1 MIEIRSL
8 RDLLR
13 LLFIYQREFKL
24 AALSAVVII
33 VLGAFLLPAKYE
45 SNARLLVKPGRD
57 STLPIEISNRQALVM
72 PSTQR
77 DPIVDEERL
86 LTGRPIVRQVAER
99 YLEVL
104 ANRPPPEGLWKR
116 TKFYVKKAIGAVFDG
131 IRVTLETFGVI
142 EETTAVERLAKDL
155 EKKFEVTH
163 AAGSTVM
170 EISFTW
176 SEPEVAQEV
185 VKAWIEIY
193 MEERT
198 QALGR
203 KSLYAFYEAQTADSA
218 AQIKSYKAQILK
230 HLNEIGASSIED
242 RLQDLSERINV
253 LRGERFNSIRLIA
266 SSDSALESTRQ
277 QLKGL
282 PREIV
287 TVRQIALNP
296 AQQDLRRLLNQK
308 RLERADMMRTYTD
321 DAPPVKALD
330 ASIRALEKEVQ
341 DEGATVQSSEDRA
354 PNTLTTHL
362 ERVLLDETSNNA
374 ALRTQLAEQEKQ
386 LAELEAQRREAL
398 DIEPTLARLQR
409 ELNATER
416 NYALYVDSLEKSRID
431 RELDKSQISN
441 ISVIEEATYNP
452 GRIFPKTLLMLFLAV
467 PFGLA
472 VGLLVVYPLLP
483 ARPAHPRRRPGRGEI
498 RPAAVDHPAGAE
510 QQHRGEQ
517 QRLHRQHLPA
527 VRAAALRTHRG
538 KGPDP
543 GPDLGAP
550 RRRCDFHHRAT
561 APSAGG
567 KRRARAGRRRAGPA
581 GRSGIAR
588 RAGPAGQPRGL
599 HRPAPRRPDRPGGR
613 GAEEH
618 RAGGRACADHPHH
631 GVRQGRRDH
640 HQPAPLRG
648 AEQGLADHRPL
659 PERVLMRI
667 ALLAPLPPEKNG
679 IADYASHFRN
689 ALQGLGIEVATPLA
703 GVAADSANIA
713 SRLDSVDWNAFD
725 LVHAELGGGRLGEF
739 IALRE
744 LRKRFPRLP
753 LSATVHD
760 PERMVW
766 RRERLPWPLNLL
778 ERLPSP
784 LPQAA
789 VVLADPLTLREERA
803 VAQGLTRLVTLTGL
817 GGECLARRMRLPP
830 GRVEV
835 INHGNLEIATVPL
848 PSLDT
853 LRLLYFG
860 FIYRGKGIED
870 LLEALAD
877 LFASAPEMRQRVRLT
892 LAGGTAAEMAFGA
905 GGNYLD
911 QLKAQIAE
919 LGLADAI
926 DWNLNLAA
934 ADIPRT
940 IQAHHVMVLPY
951 RESKKL
957 GLLGQQRGTSG
968 ALSWAAACGRGAITS
983 DARAFAEE
991 VASGNGAIYPQGDV
1005 AALSEQ
1011 LLNLAR
1017 EPRLAQAWAERAGA
1031 IGHARTWPRTALRFQ
1046 ALFND
1051 MVGTVH
1057 GT

>member
-472 VGLLVVYPLLP
+472 VGLLVVYLCYLLDQRIHDGGLVEEKFGLPLWTTLP
-483 ARPAHPRRRPGRGEI
+483 E
-498 RPAAVDHPAGAE
+498 
-510 QQHRGEQ
+510 
-517 QRLHRQHLPA
+517 LSNS
-527 VRAAALRTHRG
+527 
-538 KGPDP
+538 
-543 GPDLGAP
+543 
-550 RRRCDFHHRAT
+550 T
-561 APSAGG
+561 A
-567 KRRARAGRRRAGPA
+567 RRRAPC
-581 GRSGIAR
+581 RWSS
-588 RAGPAGQPRGL
+588 
-599 HRPAPRRPDRPGGR
+599 
-613 GAEEH
+613 
-618 RAGGRACADHPHH
+618 
-631 GVRQGRRDH
+631 
-640 HQPAPLRG
+640 
-648 AEQGLADHRPL
+648 
-659 PERVLMRI
+659 MR
-667 ALLAPLPPEKNG
+667 
-679 IADYASHFRN
+679 
-689 ALQGLGIEVATPLA
+689 
-703 GVAADSANIA
+703 
-713 SRLDSVDWNAFD
+713 
-725 LVHAELGGGRLGEF
+725 
-739 IALRE
+739 
-744 LRKRFPRLP
+744 
-753 LSATVHD
+753 
-760 PERMVW
+760 
-766 RRERLPWPLNLL
+766 
-778 ERLPSP
+778 
-784 LPQAA
+784 
-789 VVLADPLTLREERA
+789 
-803 VAQGLTRLVTLTGL
+803 
-817 GGECLARRMRLPP
+817 
-830 GRVEV
+830 
-835 INHGNLEIATVPL
+835 
-848 PSLDT
+848 
-853 LRLLYFG
+853 
-860 FIYRGKGIED
+860 
-870 LLEALAD
+870 
-877 LFASAPEMRQRVRLT
+877 
-892 LAGGTAAEMAFGA
+892 
-905 GGNYLD
+905 
-911 QLKAQIAE
+911 
-919 LGLADAI
+919 
-926 DWNLNLAA
+926 
-934 ADIPRT
+934 
-940 IQAHHVMVLPY
+940 
-951 RESKKL
+951 
-957 GLLGQQRGTSG
+957 
-968 ALSWAAACGRGAITS
+968 
-983 DARAFAEE
+983 
-991 VASGNGAIYPQGDV
+991 
-1005 AALSEQ
+1005 
-1011 LLNLAR
+1011 
-1017 EPRLAQAWAERAGA
+1017 
-1031 IGHARTWPRTALRFQ
+1031 
-1046 ALFND
+1046 
-1051 MVGTVH
+1051 
-1057 GT
+1057 

>member
-282 PREIV
+282 
-287 TVRQIALNP
+287 
-296 AQQDLRRLLNQK
+296 RRLLNQK

-472 VGLLVVYPLLP
+472 VGLLVVYLCYLLDQRIHDGGLVEEKFGLPLWTTLPELSNSTAESSNAFTASIYRLYGLLP
-483 ARPAHPRRRPGRGEI
+483 YARIEEKGLTLGLTSARHGEGVTFIIEQLRR
-498 RPAAVDHPAGAE
+498 
-510 QQHRGEQ
+510 
-517 QRLHRQHLPA
+517 LL
-527 VRAAALRTHRG
+527 
-538 KGPDP
+538 
-543 GPDLGAP
+543 
-550 RRRCDFHHRAT
+550 
-561 APSAGG
+561 
-567 KRRARAGRRRAGPA
+567 
-581 GRSGIAR
+581 
-588 RAGPAGQPRGL
+588 
-599 HRPAPRRPDRPGGR
+599 
-613 GAEEH
+613 EEN
-618 RAGGRACADHPHH
+618 
-631 GVRQGRRDH
+631 GVRVRIGGEPA
-640 HQPAPLRG
+640 QPGEVVLLDAP
-648 AEQGLADHRPL
+648 
-659 PERVLMRI
+659 
-667 ALLAPLPPEKNG
+667 ALL
-679 IADYASHFRN
+679 
-689 ALQGLGIEVATPLA
+689 
-703 GVAADSANIA
+703 DSREA
-713 SRLDSVDWNAFD
+713 
-725 LVHAELGGGRLGEF
+725 F
-739 IALRE
+739 IALRRAD
-744 LRKRFPRLP
+744 LIAL
-753 LSATVHD
+753 
-760 PERMVW
+760 
-766 RRERLPWPLNLL
+766 
-778 ERLPSP
+778 
-784 LPQAA
+784 
-789 VVLADPLTLREERA
+789 VVE
-803 VAQGLTRLVTLTGL
+803 AQKS
-817 GGECLARRMRLPP
+817 
-830 GRVEV
+830 
-835 INHGNLEIATVPL
+835 TVPVV
-848 PSLDT
+848 
-853 LRLLYFG
+853 
-860 FIYRGKGIED
+860 EH
-870 LLEALAD
+870 ALTI
-877 LFASAPEMRQRVRLT
+877 LT
-892 LAGGTAAEMAFGA
+892 TAFGKVD
-905 GGNYLD
+905 GIIINRRRFEVPSKVL
-911 QLKAQIAE
+911 QTIA
-919 LGLADAI
+919 
-926 DWNLNLAA
+926 
-934 ADIPRT
+934 R
-940 IQAHHVMVLPY
+940 Y
-951 RESKKL
+951 RS
-957 GLLGQQRGTSG
+957 
-968 ALSWAAACGRGAITS
+968 
-983 DARAFAEE
+983 AF
-991 VASGNGAIYPQGDV
+991 
-1005 AALSEQ
+1005 
-1011 LLNLAR
+1011 
-1017 EPRLAQAWAERAGA
+1017 
-1031 IGHARTWPRTALRFQ
+1031 
-1046 ALFND
+1046 
-1051 MVGTVH
+1051 
-1057 GT
+1057 

>member
-472 VGLLVVYPLLP
+472 VGLLVVYLCYLLDQRIHDGGLVEEKFGLEALSSRMGSPWMHPNATGGIMALLLP
-483 ARPAHPRRRPGRGEI
+483 LAFCYGVANQGWRRGLGLAVAVLGAAAILLASSRGAMLSLAVVLFWMSLRKVPYTGRLLLLGVGLVVVLVLSYPPLQERLATIFSPQNASTEVRFDEYRMFPKAVARYPLGIGFKVDPPVPGTDLLGISNLWLNFMYKVGLGGMLLFIAVTWRWWREARPEKGPI
-498 RPAAVDHPAGAE
+498 RLTRDNAIWLGST
-510 QQHRGEQ
+510 GGI
-517 QRLHRQHLPA
+517 L
-527 VRAAALRTHRG
+527 AALV
-538 KGPDP
+538 
-543 GPDLGAP
+543 
-550 RRRCDFHHRAT
+550 
-561 APSAGG
+561 
-567 KRRARAGRRRAGPA
+567 
-581 GRSGIAR
+581 SGLFDHYFSFAVVMIGLFWLLVGINLLEAR
-588 RAGPAGQPRGL
+588 RLFPERQPQPRAVGYRKL
-599 HRPAPRRPDRPGGR
+599 KRQLER
-613 GAEEH
+613 GAE
-618 RAGGRACADHPHH
+618 A
-631 GVRQGRRDH
+631 
-640 HQPAPLRG
+640 
-648 AEQGLADHRPL
+648 
-659 PERVLMRI
+659 
-667 ALLAPLPPEKNG
+667 
-679 IADYASHFRN
+679 
-689 ALQGLGIEVATPLA
+689 
-703 GVAADSANIA
+703 
-713 SRLDSVDWNAFD
+713 
-725 LVHAELGGGRLGEF
+725 
-739 IALRE
+739 
-744 LRKRFPRLP
+744 
-753 LSATVHD
+753 
-760 PERMVW
+760 
-766 RRERLPWPLNLL
+766 
-778 ERLPSP
+778 
-784 LPQAA
+784 
-789 VVLADPLTLREERA
+789 
-803 VAQGLTRLVTLTGL
+803 
-817 GGECLARRMRLPP
+817 
-830 GRVEV
+830 
-835 INHGNLEIATVPL
+835 
-848 PSLDT
+848 
-853 LRLLYFG
+853 
-860 FIYRGKGIED
+860 
-870 LLEALAD
+870 
-877 LFASAPEMRQRVRLT
+877 
-892 LAGGTAAEMAFGA
+892 
-905 GGNYLD
+905 
-911 QLKAQIAE
+911 
-919 LGLADAI
+919 
-926 DWNLNLAA
+926 
-934 ADIPRT
+934 
-940 IQAHHVMVLPY
+940 
-951 RESKKL
+951 
-957 GLLGQQRGTSG
+957 
-968 ALSWAAACGRGAITS
+968 
-983 DARAFAEE
+983 
-991 VASGNGAIYPQGDV
+991 
-1005 AALSEQ
+1005 
-1011 LLNLAR
+1011 
-1017 EPRLAQAWAERAGA
+1017 
-1031 IGHARTWPRTALRFQ
+1031 
-1046 ALFND
+1046 
-1051 MVGTVH
+1051 
-1057 GT
+1057 

>member
-163 AAGSTVM
+163 
-170 EISFTW
+170 
-176 SEPEVAQEV
+176 
-185 VKAWIEIY
+185 
-193 MEERT
+193 
-198 QALGR
+198 
-203 KSLYAFYEAQTADSA
+203 
-218 AQIKSYKAQILK
+218 
-230 HLNEIGASSIED
+230 IED

-472 VGLLVVYPLLP
+472 VGLLVVYLCYLLDQRIHDGGLVEEKFGLPLWTTLPELSNSTAESSNAFTASIYRLYGLLP
-483 ARPAHPRRRPGRGEI
+483 YARIEEKGLTLGLTSARHGEGVTFIIEQLRR
-498 RPAAVDHPAGAE
+498 
-510 QQHRGEQ
+510 
-517 QRLHRQHLPA
+517 LL
-527 VRAAALRTHRG
+527 
-538 KGPDP
+538 
-543 GPDLGAP
+543 
-550 RRRCDFHHRAT
+550 
-561 APSAGG
+561 
-567 KRRARAGRRRAGPA
+567 
-581 GRSGIAR
+581 
-588 RAGPAGQPRGL
+588 
-599 HRPAPRRPDRPGGR
+599 
-613 GAEEH
+613 EEN
-618 RAGGRACADHPHH
+618 
-631 GVRQGRRDH
+631 GVRVRIGGEPA
-640 HQPAPLRG
+640 QPGEVVLLDAP
-648 AEQGLADHRPL
+648 
-659 PERVLMRI
+659 
-667 ALLAPLPPEKNG
+667 ALL
-679 IADYASHFRN
+679 
-689 ALQGLGIEVATPLA
+689 
-703 GVAADSANIA
+703 DSREA
-713 SRLDSVDWNAFD
+713 
-725 LVHAELGGGRLGEF
+725 F
-739 IALRE
+739 IALRRAD
-744 LRKRFPRLP
+744 LIAL
-753 LSATVHD
+753 
-760 PERMVW
+760 
-766 RRERLPWPLNLL
+766 
-778 ERLPSP
+778 
-784 LPQAA
+784 
-789 VVLADPLTLREERA
+789 VVE
-803 VAQGLTRLVTLTGL
+803 AQKS
-817 GGECLARRMRLPP
+817 
-830 GRVEV
+830 
-835 INHGNLEIATVPL
+835 TVPVV
-848 PSLDT
+848 
-853 LRLLYFG
+853 
-860 FIYRGKGIED
+860 EH
-870 LLEALAD
+870 ALTI
-877 LFASAPEMRQRVRLT
+877 LT
-892 LAGGTAAEMAFGA
+892 TAFGKVD
-905 GGNYLD
+905 GIIINRRRFEVPSKVL
-911 QLKAQIAE
+911 QTIA
-919 LGLADAI
+919 
-926 DWNLNLAA
+926 
-934 ADIPRT
+934 R
-940 IQAHHVMVLPY
+940 Y
-951 RESKKL
+951 RS
-957 GLLGQQRGTSG
+957 
-968 ALSWAAACGRGAITS
+968 
-983 DARAFAEE
+983 AF
-991 VASGNGAIYPQGDV
+991 
-1005 AALSEQ
+1005 
-1011 LLNLAR
+1011 
-1017 EPRLAQAWAERAGA
+1017 
-1031 IGHARTWPRTALRFQ
+1031 
-1046 ALFND
+1046 
-1051 MVGTVH
+1051 
-1057 GT
+1057 

>member
-155 EKKFEVTH
+155 EKK
-163 AAGSTVM
+163 
-170 EISFTW
+170 
-176 SEPEVAQEV
+176 PEVAQEV

-308 RLERADMMRTYTD
+308 RLERSDMMRTYTD

-472 VGLLVVYPLLP
+472 VGLLVVYLCYLLDQRIHDGGLVEEKFGLPLWTTLPELSNSTAESSNAFTASIYRLYGLLP
-483 ARPAHPRRRPGRGEI
+483 YARIEEKGLTLGLTSARHGEGVTFIIEQLRR
-498 RPAAVDHPAGAE
+498 
-510 QQHRGEQ
+510 
-517 QRLHRQHLPA
+517 LL
-527 VRAAALRTHRG
+527 
-538 KGPDP
+538 
-543 GPDLGAP
+543 
-550 RRRCDFHHRAT
+550 
-561 APSAGG
+561 
-567 KRRARAGRRRAGPA
+567 
-581 GRSGIAR
+581 
-588 RAGPAGQPRGL
+588 
-599 HRPAPRRPDRPGGR
+599 
-613 GAEEH
+613 EEN
-618 RAGGRACADHPHH
+618 
-631 GVRQGRRDH
+631 GVRVRIGGEPA
-640 HQPAPLRG
+640 QPGEVVLLDAP
-648 AEQGLADHRPL
+648 
-659 PERVLMRI
+659 
-667 ALLAPLPPEKNG
+667 ALL
-679 IADYASHFRN
+679 
-689 ALQGLGIEVATPLA
+689 
-703 GVAADSANIA
+703 DSREA
-713 SRLDSVDWNAFD
+713 
-725 LVHAELGGGRLGEF
+725 F
-739 IALRE
+739 IALRRAD
-744 LRKRFPRLP
+744 LIAL
-753 LSATVHD
+753 
-760 PERMVW
+760 
-766 RRERLPWPLNLL
+766 
-778 ERLPSP
+778 
-784 LPQAA
+784 
-789 VVLADPLTLREERA
+789 VVE
-803 VAQGLTRLVTLTGL
+803 AQKS
-817 GGECLARRMRLPP
+817 
-830 GRVEV
+830 
-835 INHGNLEIATVPL
+835 TVPVV
-848 PSLDT
+848 
-853 LRLLYFG
+853 
-860 FIYRGKGIED
+860 EH
-870 LLEALAD
+870 ALTI
-877 LFASAPEMRQRVRLT
+877 LT
-892 LAGGTAAEMAFGA
+892 TAFGKVD
-905 GGNYLD
+905 GIIINRRRFEVPSKVL
-911 QLKAQIAE
+911 QTIA
-919 LGLADAI
+919 
-926 DWNLNLAA
+926 
-934 ADIPRT
+934 R
-940 IQAHHVMVLPY
+940 Y
-951 RESKKL
+951 RS
-957 GLLGQQRGTSG
+957 
-968 ALSWAAACGRGAITS
+968 
-983 DARAFAEE
+983 AF
-991 VASGNGAIYPQGDV
+991 
-1005 AALSEQ
+1005 
-1011 LLNLAR
+1011 
-1017 EPRLAQAWAERAGA
+1017 
-1031 IGHARTWPRTALRFQ
+1031 
-1046 ALFND
+1046 
-1051 MVGTVH
+1051 
-1057 GT
+1057 

>member
-277 QLKGL
+277 QLK
-282 PREIV
+282 
-287 TVRQIALNP
+287 
-296 AQQDLRRLLNQK
+296 
-308 RLERADMMRTYTD
+308 MRTYTD

-472 VGLLVVYPLLP
+472 VGLLVVYLCYLLDQRIHDGGLVEEKFGLPLWTTLPELSNSTAESSNAFTASIYRLYGLLP
-483 ARPAHPRRRPGRGEI
+483 YARIEEKGLTLGLTSARHGEGVTFIIEQLRR
-498 RPAAVDHPAGAE
+498 
-510 QQHRGEQ
+510 
-517 QRLHRQHLPA
+517 LL
-527 VRAAALRTHRG
+527 
-538 KGPDP
+538 
-543 GPDLGAP
+543 
-550 RRRCDFHHRAT
+550 
-561 APSAGG
+561 
-567 KRRARAGRRRAGPA
+567 
-581 GRSGIAR
+581 
-588 RAGPAGQPRGL
+588 
-599 HRPAPRRPDRPGGR
+599 
-613 GAEEH
+613 EEN
-618 RAGGRACADHPHH
+618 
-631 GVRQGRRDH
+631 GVRVRIGGEPA
-640 HQPAPLRG
+640 QPGEVVLLDAP
-648 AEQGLADHRPL
+648 
-659 PERVLMRI
+659 
-667 ALLAPLPPEKNG
+667 ALL
-679 IADYASHFRN
+679 
-689 ALQGLGIEVATPLA
+689 
-703 GVAADSANIA
+703 DSREA
-713 SRLDSVDWNAFD
+713 
-725 LVHAELGGGRLGEF
+725 F
-739 IALRE
+739 IALRRAD
-744 LRKRFPRLP
+744 LIAL
-753 LSATVHD
+753 
-760 PERMVW
+760 
-766 RRERLPWPLNLL
+766 
-778 ERLPSP
+778 
-784 LPQAA
+784 
-789 VVLADPLTLREERA
+789 VVE
-803 VAQGLTRLVTLTGL
+803 AQKS
-817 GGECLARRMRLPP
+817 
-830 GRVEV
+830 
-835 INHGNLEIATVPL
+835 TVPVV
-848 PSLDT
+848 
-853 LRLLYFG
+853 
-860 FIYRGKGIED
+860 EH
-870 LLEALAD
+870 ALTI
-877 LFASAPEMRQRVRLT
+877 LT
-892 LAGGTAAEMAFGA
+892 TAFGKVD
-905 GGNYLD
+905 GIIINRRRFEVPSKVL
-911 QLKAQIAE
+911 QTIA
-919 LGLADAI
+919 
-926 DWNLNLAA
+926 
-934 ADIPRT
+934 R
-940 IQAHHVMVLPY
+940 Y
-951 RESKKL
+951 RS
-957 GLLGQQRGTSG
+957 
-968 ALSWAAACGRGAITS
+968 
-983 DARAFAEE
+983 AF
-991 VASGNGAIYPQGDV
+991 
-1005 AALSEQ
+1005 
-1011 LLNLAR
+1011 
-1017 EPRLAQAWAERAGA
+1017 
-1031 IGHARTWPRTALRFQ
+1031 
-1046 ALFND
+1046 
-1051 MVGTVH
+1051 
-1057 GT
+1057 

>member
-1 MIEIRSL
+1 MRC
-8 RDLLR
+8 
-13 LLFIYQREFKL
+13 
-24 AALSAVVII
+24 ALVIPTRNA
-33 VLGAFLLPAKYE
+33 GAHLDRLLPALVAQRRQPDSILVVDSRSSDDTVE
-45 SNARLLVKPGRD
+45 RFRAFGARVEIIEPASFNHGGTRRWASQQVEADALIYLTQDAIPASPDSFANLLDELYAEADIGVAYGRQLPHPGAG
-57 STLPIEISNRQALVM
+57 LLGAQA
-72 PSTQR
+72 R
-77 DPIVDEERL
+77 RFN
-86 LTGRPIVRQVAER
+86 
-99 YLEVL
+99 Y
-104 ANRPPPEGLWKR
+104 PPESRSKR
-116 TKFYVKKAIGAVFDG
+116 LADASELGIKTCFSSDSFSAYRSDALAAV
-131 IRVTLETFGVI
+131 GVI

-472 VGLLVVYPLLP
+472 VGLLVVYLCYLLDQRIHDGGLVEEKFGLPLWTTLPELSNSTAESSNAFTASIYRLYGLLP
-483 ARPAHPRRRPGRGEI
+483 YARIEEKGLTLGLTSARHGEGVTFIIEQLRR
-498 RPAAVDHPAGAE
+498 
-510 QQHRGEQ
+510 
-517 QRLHRQHLPA
+517 LL
-527 VRAAALRTHRG
+527 
-538 KGPDP
+538 
-543 GPDLGAP
+543 
-550 RRRCDFHHRAT
+550 
-561 APSAGG
+561 
-567 KRRARAGRRRAGPA
+567 
-581 GRSGIAR
+581 
-588 RAGPAGQPRGL
+588 
-599 HRPAPRRPDRPGGR
+599 
-613 GAEEH
+613 EEN
-618 RAGGRACADHPHH
+618 
-631 GVRQGRRDH
+631 GVRVRIGGEPA
-640 HQPAPLRG
+640 QPGEVVLLDAP
-648 AEQGLADHRPL
+648 
-659 PERVLMRI
+659 
-667 ALLAPLPPEKNG
+667 ALL
-679 IADYASHFRN
+679 
-689 ALQGLGIEVATPLA
+689 
-703 GVAADSANIA
+703 DSREA
-713 SRLDSVDWNAFD
+713 
-725 LVHAELGGGRLGEF
+725 F
-739 IALRE
+739 IALRRAD
-744 LRKRFPRLP
+744 LIAL
-753 LSATVHD
+753 
-760 PERMVW
+760 
-766 RRERLPWPLNLL
+766 
-778 ERLPSP
+778 
-784 LPQAA
+784 
-789 VVLADPLTLREERA
+789 VVE
-803 VAQGLTRLVTLTGL
+803 AQKS
-817 GGECLARRMRLPP
+817 
-830 GRVEV
+830 
-835 INHGNLEIATVPL
+835 TVPVV
-848 PSLDT
+848 
-853 LRLLYFG
+853 
-860 FIYRGKGIED
+860 EH
-870 LLEALAD
+870 ALTI
-877 LFASAPEMRQRVRLT
+877 LT
-892 LAGGTAAEMAFGA
+892 TAFGKVD
-905 GGNYLD
+905 GIIINRRRFEVPSKVL
-911 QLKAQIAE
+911 QTIA
-919 LGLADAI
+919 
-926 DWNLNLAA
+926 
-934 ADIPRT
+934 R
-940 IQAHHVMVLPY
+940 Y
-951 RESKKL
+951 RS
-957 GLLGQQRGTSG
+957 
-968 ALSWAAACGRGAITS
+968 
-983 DARAFAEE
+983 AF
-991 VASGNGAIYPQGDV
+991 
-1005 AALSEQ
+1005 
-1011 LLNLAR
+1011 
-1017 EPRLAQAWAERAGA
+1017 
-1031 IGHARTWPRTALRFQ
+1031 
-1046 ALFND
+1046 
-1051 MVGTVH
+1051 
-1057 GT
+1057 

>member
-296 AQQDLRRLLNQK
+296 AQQDL
-308 RLERADMMRTYTD
+308 
-321 DAPPVKALD
+321 
-330 ASIRALEKEVQ
+330 
-341 DEGATVQSSEDRA
+341 
-354 PNTLTTHL
+354 
-362 ERVLLDETSNNA
+362 
-374 ALRTQLAEQEKQ
+374 
-386 LAELEAQRREAL
+386 
-398 DIEPTLARLQR
+398 QR

-472 VGLLVVYPLLP
+472 VGLLVVYLCYLLDQRIHDGGLVEEKFGLPLWTTLPELSNSTAESSNAFTASIYRLYGLLP
-483 ARPAHPRRRPGRGEI
+483 YARIEEKGLTLGLTSARHGEGVTFIIEQLRR
-498 RPAAVDHPAGAE
+498 
-510 QQHRGEQ
+510 
-517 QRLHRQHLPA
+517 LL
-527 VRAAALRTHRG
+527 
-538 KGPDP
+538 
-543 GPDLGAP
+543 
-550 RRRCDFHHRAT
+550 
-561 APSAGG
+561 
-567 KRRARAGRRRAGPA
+567 
-581 GRSGIAR
+581 
-588 RAGPAGQPRGL
+588 
-599 HRPAPRRPDRPGGR
+599 
-613 GAEEH
+613 EEN
-618 RAGGRACADHPHH
+618 
-631 GVRQGRRDH
+631 GVRVRIGGEPA
-640 HQPAPLRG
+640 QPGEVVLLDAP
-648 AEQGLADHRPL
+648 
-659 PERVLMRI
+659 
-667 ALLAPLPPEKNG
+667 ALL
-679 IADYASHFRN
+679 
-689 ALQGLGIEVATPLA
+689 
-703 GVAADSANIA
+703 DSREA
-713 SRLDSVDWNAFD
+713 
-725 LVHAELGGGRLGEF
+725 F
-739 IALRE
+739 IALRRAD
-744 LRKRFPRLP
+744 LIAL
-753 LSATVHD
+753 
-760 PERMVW
+760 
-766 RRERLPWPLNLL
+766 
-778 ERLPSP
+778 
-784 LPQAA
+784 
-789 VVLADPLTLREERA
+789 VVE
-803 VAQGLTRLVTLTGL
+803 AQKS
-817 GGECLARRMRLPP
+817 
-830 GRVEV
+830 
-835 INHGNLEIATVPL
+835 TVPVV
-848 PSLDT
+848 
-853 LRLLYFG
+853 
-860 FIYRGKGIED
+860 EH
-870 LLEALAD
+870 ALTI
-877 LFASAPEMRQRVRLT
+877 LT
-892 LAGGTAAEMAFGA
+892 TAFGKVD
-905 GGNYLD
+905 GIIINRRRFEVPSKVL
-911 QLKAQIAE
+911 QTIA
-919 LGLADAI
+919 
-926 DWNLNLAA
+926 
-934 ADIPRT
+934 R
-940 IQAHHVMVLPY
+940 Y
-951 RESKKL
+951 RS
-957 GLLGQQRGTSG
+957 
-968 ALSWAAACGRGAITS
+968 
-983 DARAFAEE
+983 AF
-991 VASGNGAIYPQGDV
+991 
-1005 AALSEQ
+1005 
-1011 LLNLAR
+1011 
-1017 EPRLAQAWAERAGA
+1017 
-1031 IGHARTWPRTALRFQ
+1031 
-1046 ALFND
+1046 
-1051 MVGTVH
+1051 
-1057 GT
+1057 

>member
-330 ASIRALEKEVQ
+330 ASIR
-341 DEGATVQSSEDRA
+341 
-354 PNTLTTHL
+354 TTHL

-472 VGLLVVYPLLP
+472 VGLLVVYLCYLLDQRIHDGGLVEEKFGLPLWTTLPELSNSTAESSNAFTASIYRLYGLLP
-483 ARPAHPRRRPGRGEI
+483 YARIEEKGLTLGLTSARHGEGVTFIIEQLRR
-498 RPAAVDHPAGAE
+498 
-510 QQHRGEQ
+510 
-517 QRLHRQHLPA
+517 LL
-527 VRAAALRTHRG
+527 
-538 KGPDP
+538 
-543 GPDLGAP
+543 
-550 RRRCDFHHRAT
+550 
-561 APSAGG
+561 
-567 KRRARAGRRRAGPA
+567 
-581 GRSGIAR
+581 
-588 RAGPAGQPRGL
+588 
-599 HRPAPRRPDRPGGR
+599 
-613 GAEEH
+613 EEN
-618 RAGGRACADHPHH
+618 
-631 GVRQGRRDH
+631 GVRVRIGGEPA
-640 HQPAPLRG
+640 QPGEVVLLDAP
-648 AEQGLADHRPL
+648 
-659 PERVLMRI
+659 
-667 ALLAPLPPEKNG
+667 ALL
-679 IADYASHFRN
+679 
-689 ALQGLGIEVATPLA
+689 
-703 GVAADSANIA
+703 DSREA
-713 SRLDSVDWNAFD
+713 
-725 LVHAELGGGRLGEF
+725 F
-739 IALRE
+739 IALRRAD
-744 LRKRFPRLP
+744 LIAL
-753 LSATVHD
+753 
-760 PERMVW
+760 
-766 RRERLPWPLNLL
+766 
-778 ERLPSP
+778 
-784 LPQAA
+784 
-789 VVLADPLTLREERA
+789 VVE
-803 VAQGLTRLVTLTGL
+803 AQKS
-817 GGECLARRMRLPP
+817 
-830 GRVEV
+830 
-835 INHGNLEIATVPL
+835 TVPVV
-848 PSLDT
+848 
-853 LRLLYFG
+853 
-860 FIYRGKGIED
+860 EH
-870 LLEALAD
+870 ALTI
-877 LFASAPEMRQRVRLT
+877 LT
-892 LAGGTAAEMAFGA
+892 TAFGKVD
-905 GGNYLD
+905 GIIINRRRFEVPSKVL
-911 QLKAQIAE
+911 QTIA
-919 LGLADAI
+919 
-926 DWNLNLAA
+926 
-934 ADIPRT
+934 R
-940 IQAHHVMVLPY
+940 Y
-951 RESKKL
+951 RS
-957 GLLGQQRGTSG
+957 
-968 ALSWAAACGRGAITS
+968 
-983 DARAFAEE
+983 AF
-991 VASGNGAIYPQGDV
+991 
-1005 AALSEQ
+1005 
-1011 LLNLAR
+1011 
-1017 EPRLAQAWAERAGA
+1017 
-1031 IGHARTWPRTALRFQ
+1031 
-1046 ALFND
+1046 
-1051 MVGTVH
+1051 
-1057 GT
+1057 

>member
-341 DEGATVQSSEDRA
+341 DGGLVEEKFGLPLWTTLPELSNSTAESSNAFTASIYRLYGLLPYARIEEKGLTLGLTSARHGEGVTFIIEQLRR
-354 PNTLTTHL
+354 LL
-362 ERVLLDETSNNA
+362 EENGVRVRIGGEPAQPGEVVLLDA
-374 ALRTQLAEQEKQ
+374 PALLDS
-386 LAELEAQRREAL
+386 REA
-398 DIEPTLARLQR
+398 
-409 ELNATER
+409 
-416 NYALYVDSLEKSRID
+416 
-431 RELDKSQISN
+431 
-441 ISVIEEATYNP
+441 
-452 GRIFPKTLLMLFLAV
+452 
-467 PFGLA
+467 
-472 VGLLVVYPLLP
+472 
-483 ARPAHPRRRPGRGEI
+483 
-498 RPAAVDHPAGAE
+498 
-510 QQHRGEQ
+510 
-517 QRLHRQHLPA
+517 
-527 VRAAALRTHRG
+527 
-538 KGPDP
+538 
-543 GPDLGAP
+543 
-550 RRRCDFHHRAT
+550 
-561 APSAGG
+561 
-567 KRRARAGRRRAGPA
+567 
-581 GRSGIAR
+581 
-588 RAGPAGQPRGL
+588 
-599 HRPAPRRPDRPGGR
+599 
-613 GAEEH
+613 
-618 RAGGRACADHPHH
+618 
-631 GVRQGRRDH
+631 
-640 HQPAPLRG
+640 
-648 AEQGLADHRPL
+648 
-659 PERVLMRI
+659 
-667 ALLAPLPPEKNG
+667 
-679 IADYASHFRN
+679 
-689 ALQGLGIEVATPLA
+689 
-703 GVAADSANIA
+703 
-713 SRLDSVDWNAFD
+713 
-725 LVHAELGGGRLGEF
+725 F
-739 IALRE
+739 IALRRAD
-744 LRKRFPRLP
+744 LIAL
-753 LSATVHD
+753 
-760 PERMVW
+760 
-766 RRERLPWPLNLL
+766 
-778 ERLPSP
+778 
-784 LPQAA
+784 
-789 VVLADPLTLREERA
+789 VVE
-803 VAQGLTRLVTLTGL
+803 AQKS
-817 GGECLARRMRLPP
+817 
-830 GRVEV
+830 
-835 INHGNLEIATVPL
+835 TVPVV
-848 PSLDT
+848 
-853 LRLLYFG
+853 
-860 FIYRGKGIED
+860 EH
-870 LLEALAD
+870 ALTI
-877 LFASAPEMRQRVRLT
+877 LT
-892 LAGGTAAEMAFGA
+892 TAFGKVD
-905 GGNYLD
+905 GIIINRRRFEVPSKVL
-911 QLKAQIAE
+911 QTIA
-919 LGLADAI
+919 
-926 DWNLNLAA
+926 
-934 ADIPRT
+934 R
-940 IQAHHVMVLPY
+940 Y
-951 RESKKL
+951 RS
-957 GLLGQQRGTSG
+957 
-968 ALSWAAACGRGAITS
+968 
-983 DARAFAEE
+983 AF
-991 VASGNGAIYPQGDV
+991 
-1005 AALSEQ
+1005 
-1011 LLNLAR
+1011 
-1017 EPRLAQAWAERAGA
+1017 
-1031 IGHARTWPRTALRFQ
+1031 
-1046 ALFND
+1046 
-1051 MVGTVH
+1051 
-1057 GT
+1057 

>member
-321 DAPPVKALD
+321 DATPVKALD

-416 NYALYVDSLEKSRID
+416 NYALY
-431 RELDKSQISN
+431 
-441 ISVIEEATYNP
+441 TYNP

-472 VGLLVVYPLLP
+472 VGLLVVYLCYLLDQRIHDGGLVEEKFGLPLWTTLPELSNSTAESSNAFTASIYRLYGLLP
-483 ARPAHPRRRPGRGEI
+483 YARIEEKGLTLGLTSARHGEGVTFIIEQLRR
-498 RPAAVDHPAGAE
+498 
-510 QQHRGEQ
+510 
-517 QRLHRQHLPA
+517 LL
-527 VRAAALRTHRG
+527 
-538 KGPDP
+538 
-543 GPDLGAP
+543 
-550 RRRCDFHHRAT
+550 
-561 APSAGG
+561 
-567 KRRARAGRRRAGPA
+567 
-581 GRSGIAR
+581 
-588 RAGPAGQPRGL
+588 
-599 HRPAPRRPDRPGGR
+599 
-613 GAEEH
+613 EEN
-618 RAGGRACADHPHH
+618 
-631 GVRQGRRDH
+631 GVRVRIGGEPA
-640 HQPAPLRG
+640 QPGEVVLLDAP
-648 AEQGLADHRPL
+648 
-659 PERVLMRI
+659 
-667 ALLAPLPPEKNG
+667 ALL
-679 IADYASHFRN
+679 
-689 ALQGLGIEVATPLA
+689 
-703 GVAADSANIA
+703 DSREA
-713 SRLDSVDWNAFD
+713 
-725 LVHAELGGGRLGEF
+725 F
-739 IALRE
+739 IALRRAD
-744 LRKRFPRLP
+744 LIAL
-753 LSATVHD
+753 
-760 PERMVW
+760 
-766 RRERLPWPLNLL
+766 
-778 ERLPSP
+778 
-784 LPQAA
+784 
-789 VVLADPLTLREERA
+789 VVE
-803 VAQGLTRLVTLTGL
+803 AQKS
-817 GGECLARRMRLPP
+817 
-830 GRVEV
+830 
-835 INHGNLEIATVPL
+835 TVPVV
-848 PSLDT
+848 
-853 LRLLYFG
+853 
-860 FIYRGKGIED
+860 EH
-870 LLEALAD
+870 ALTI
-877 LFASAPEMRQRVRLT
+877 LT
-892 LAGGTAAEMAFGA
+892 TAFGKVD
-905 GGNYLD
+905 GIIINRRRFEVPSKVL
-911 QLKAQIAE
+911 QTIA
-919 LGLADAI
+919 
-926 DWNLNLAA
+926 
-934 ADIPRT
+934 R
-940 IQAHHVMVLPY
+940 Y
-951 RESKKL
+951 RS
-957 GLLGQQRGTSG
+957 
-968 ALSWAAACGRGAITS
+968 
-983 DARAFAEE
+983 AF
-991 VASGNGAIYPQGDV
+991 
-1005 AALSEQ
+1005 
-1011 LLNLAR
+1011 
-1017 EPRLAQAWAERAGA
+1017 
-1031 IGHARTWPRTALRFQ
+1031 
-1046 ALFND
+1046 
-1051 MVGTVH
+1051 
-1057 GT
+1057 

>member
-242 RLQDLSERINV
+242 RLQ
-253 LRGERFNSIRLIA
+253 
-266 SSDSALESTRQ
+266 
-277 QLKGL
+277 
-282 PREIV
+282 
-287 TVRQIALNP
+287 
-296 AQQDLRRLLNQK
+296 QDLRRLLNQK

-472 VGLLVVYPLLP
+472 VGLLVVYLCYLLDQRIHDGGLVEEKFGLPLWTTLPELSNSTAESSNAFTASIYRLYGLLP
-483 ARPAHPRRRPGRGEI
+483 YARIEEKGLTLGLTSARHGEGVTFIIEQLRR
-498 RPAAVDHPAGAE
+498 
-510 QQHRGEQ
+510 
-517 QRLHRQHLPA
+517 LL
-527 VRAAALRTHRG
+527 
-538 KGPDP
+538 
-543 GPDLGAP
+543 
-550 RRRCDFHHRAT
+550 
-561 APSAGG
+561 
-567 KRRARAGRRRAGPA
+567 
-581 GRSGIAR
+581 
-588 RAGPAGQPRGL
+588 
-599 HRPAPRRPDRPGGR
+599 
-613 GAEEH
+613 EEN
-618 RAGGRACADHPHH
+618 
-631 GVRQGRRDH
+631 GVRVRVGGEPA
-640 HQPAPLRG
+640 QPGEVVLLDAP
-648 AEQGLADHRPL
+648 
-659 PERVLMRI
+659 
-667 ALLAPLPPEKNG
+667 ALL
-679 IADYASHFRN
+679 
-689 ALQGLGIEVATPLA
+689 
-703 GVAADSANIA
+703 DSREA
-713 SRLDSVDWNAFD
+713 
-725 LVHAELGGGRLGEF
+725 F
-739 IALRE
+739 IALRRAD
-744 LRKRFPRLP
+744 LIAL
-753 LSATVHD
+753 
-760 PERMVW
+760 
-766 RRERLPWPLNLL
+766 
-778 ERLPSP
+778 
-784 LPQAA
+784 
-789 VVLADPLTLREERA
+789 VVE
-803 VAQGLTRLVTLTGL
+803 AQKS
-817 GGECLARRMRLPP
+817 
-830 GRVEV
+830 
-835 INHGNLEIATVPL
+835 TVPVV
-848 PSLDT
+848 
-853 LRLLYFG
+853 
-860 FIYRGKGIED
+860 EH
-870 LLEALAD
+870 ALTI
-877 LFASAPEMRQRVRLT
+877 LT
-892 LAGGTAAEMAFGA
+892 TAFGKVD
-905 GGNYLD
+905 GIIINRRRFEVPSKVL
-911 QLKAQIAE
+911 QTIA
-919 LGLADAI
+919 
-926 DWNLNLAA
+926 
-934 ADIPRT
+934 R
-940 IQAHHVMVLPY
+940 Y
-951 RESKKL
+951 RS
-957 GLLGQQRGTSG
+957 
-968 ALSWAAACGRGAITS
+968 
-983 DARAFAEE
+983 AF
-991 VASGNGAIYPQGDV
+991 
-1005 AALSEQ
+1005 
-1011 LLNLAR
+1011 
-1017 EPRLAQAWAERAGA
+1017 
-1031 IGHARTWPRTALRFQ
+1031 
-1046 ALFND
+1046 
-1051 MVGTVH
+1051 
-1057 GT
+1057 